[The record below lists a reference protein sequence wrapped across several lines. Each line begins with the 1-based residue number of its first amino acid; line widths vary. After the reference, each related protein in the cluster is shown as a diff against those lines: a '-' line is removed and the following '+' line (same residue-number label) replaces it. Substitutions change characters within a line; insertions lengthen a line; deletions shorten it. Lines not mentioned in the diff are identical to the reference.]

1 MKMIPS
7 GYKFTL
13 SVRCILAGI
22 ALAII
27 ATEVIWML
35 HGVSLVLPA
44 TTASWWLFWTVVQY
58 ARPSIFDGAVLGAA
72 LSLVW
77 YFKYS
82 EKPNSR
88 SSRYMLADGGK
99 ALSLAV
105 DAYKADAY
113 AQAEGREE
121 AAKARDRI
129 LLERTRREDEAKAAA
144 AVVAAEK
151 AKIAAAEKA
160 KAEKDKAEGDTAVAG
175 NQDPATLKQKK
186 EPAMAGAE

>member
-105 DAYKADAY
+105 
-113 AQAEGREE
+113 E